1 MSSSSRFPQWVSRRR
16 SAEISWFLRL
26 RSVGLNLGVVLRWIL
41 AVYRHIPHLREAF
54 GNTVRWLWVLA
65 YLSAFSK
72 IGSLFWYRKHQARC
86 QDSTVQI
93 FCARQTPTSATRLGG
108 AGRNHVR
115 VFAHLAQYEE
125 AIEAI
130 IARTIFCYLLVSTPW
145 SSFLW
150 LLRLC
155 RVFYWCFVYVYPS
168 RSPLGMAAS
177 TLGRLHGIFSDI
189 PEMLRPLTSNQARC
203 LSSRSYDIFVQTC
216 RRELGTSDVAH
227 V

>member
-1 MSSSSRFPQWVSRRR
+1 MYFLSTFVDLDREVFRTSSCRRPVGFPSGFPVDAQQKV
-16 SAEISWFLRL
+16 SWFLRL

-41 AVYRHIPHLREAF
+41 AVYRHIPHLREAL
-54 GNTVRWLWVLA
+54 GNTLRWLWVLA

-72 IGSLFWYRKHQARC
+72 VGSLFWYRKHQARC

-93 FCARQTPTSATRLGG
+93 FCARQAPTSATRLGG

-115 VFAHLAQYEE
+115 VFAHFAQYEE
-125 AIEAI
+125 ANEAI

-155 RVFYWCFVYVYPS
+155 CVFYWCFVVVYAR

-177 TLGRLHGIFSDI
+177 TLGRL
-189 PEMLRPLTSNQARC
+189 LRYP
-203 LSSRSYDIFVQTC
+203 
-216 RRELGTSDVAH
+216 
-227 V
+227 